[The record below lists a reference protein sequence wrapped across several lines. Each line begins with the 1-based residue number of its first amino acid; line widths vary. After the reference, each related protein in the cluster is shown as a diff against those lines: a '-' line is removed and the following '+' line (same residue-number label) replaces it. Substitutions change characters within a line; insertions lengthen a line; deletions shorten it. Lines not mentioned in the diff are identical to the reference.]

1 MSTSTLVTGGCG
13 FIGSNF
19 ICHLL
24 HEDAGKIVNYD
35 NLSKWSNKLNVDASE
50 ERCIF
55 VAGDVCNGDLL
66 DKTLRLHE
74 VDKVVHFA
82 ALTHVSDS
90 FKHPDDFVQANVQGT
105 LSLLEA
111 VRKYG
116 RVKQFLYISTD
127 EVYGESGIDDS
138 PKKETDNLHPTNP
151 YSATKLAAEKL
162 VEVYLTAYS
171 IPACTVRMCNVYGP
185 RQSLNKMFPKF
196 ISLSIQDKPFTI
208 EGDGHQLR
216 SWMYVHDTCRA
227 IHLVFQRGKIGSIYN
242 IGSTCEMSVLD
253 AARGIK
259 KEVFAQGICMHACV
273 STSTAVM
280 EEAKLDWLGKV

>member
-1 MSTSTLVTGGCG
+1 MSTLVTGGCG
-13 FIGSNF
+13 FVGSNF

-24 HEDAGKIVNYD
+24 DQCPGTVIVNYD
-35 NLSKWSNKLNVDASE
+35 NLSKWSNRLNIDASE
-50 ERCIF
+50 RYVF
-55 VAGDVCNGDLL
+55 VSGDMCNGDLL

-82 ALTHVSDS
+82 ALTHVGDS
-90 FKHPDDFVQANVQGT
+90 FDHPHEFVQANVQGT

-116 RVKQFLYISTD
+116 QIKRFLYISTD
-127 EVYGESGIDDS
+127 EVYGESGIDDD
-138 PKKETDNLHPTNP
+138 PKKETGNLHPTNP
-151 YSATKLAAEKL
+151 YAATKLAAEKL
-162 VEVYLTAYS
+162 VEVYLAAYS
-171 IPACTVRMCNVYGP
+171 VPTCIVRMCNVYGP
-185 RQSLNKMFPKF
+185 RQGLNKMLPKF

-227 IHLVFQRGKIGSIYN
+227 IHSVFQHGKVGDVYN

-253 AARGIK
+253 AAREIK
-259 KEVFAQGICMHACV
+259 REVFAQGIHACV
-273 STSTAVM
+273 STLPHAVC
-280 EEAKLDWLGKV
+280 